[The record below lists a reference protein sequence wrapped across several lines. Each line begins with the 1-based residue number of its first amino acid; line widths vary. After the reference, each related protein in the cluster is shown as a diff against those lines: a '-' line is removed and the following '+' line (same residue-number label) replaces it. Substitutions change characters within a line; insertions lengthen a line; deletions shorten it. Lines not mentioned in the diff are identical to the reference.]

1 MAETPFIRAIRPPT
15 THEKG
20 RATMRVSLMSIL
32 LLACSA
38 IAQDKSAGGHNDAD
52 AAALTIY
59 NQSFAVVRQTMPLDL
74 KSGANQVDI
83 TDITAHLEPDSV
95 ILRDLKSGREL
106 HILEQN
112 YRADVASQA
121 RLLSAYEGKS
131 IDFLVNGVLK
141 PGKVIRSGY
150 VPHYQAYN
158 AYDQQF
164 YQQQQAYANYGSGEA
179 IIEIDGKLQFGL
191 PGQPIFPALTNE
203 SILKPTLSWL
213 LQGDRP
219 GARTAEFSYVTGGM
233 SWHADY
239 NVVAPVNGNL
249 VDIVGWV
256 TLDNQTGKT
265 FNNAHIK
272 LMAGDVNKIQLGGY
286 AGGVF
291 RMAASA
297 SVEVDAMTPAVTE
310 RTFDEY
316 HLYTLER
323 PSTLYDR
330 ETKQVEFVRASGV
343 PSKRVYVYDGVKID
357 QNYRNYPME
366 NIRDM
371 ENFGVQSNPKIWTM
385 VEFKNSKENHLGMPL
400 PKGRVRFYRRD
411 ADGQL
416 EFTGENLID
425 HTPED
430 ETIRLYTGNV
440 FDAVGERK
448 RTYFKIDRN
457 GHTVDESFEIRLR
470 NHKKEPMEIRVVEHL
485 YRWNN
490 WDIQK
495 NSDPFNKIDSKTIEF
510 RVTVPADGEKV
521 VTYTS
526 HYTW

>member
-1 MAETPFIRAIRPPT
+1 
-15 THEKG
+15 
-20 RATMRVSLMSIL
+20 MRVFLTFVL
-32 LLACSA
+32 LLASA
-38 IAQDKSAGGHNDAD
+38 ATGLTQKNDDKSSANHDD

-59 NQSFAVVRQTMPLDL
+59 NQSFAVVRQTLPLDL
-74 KSGANQVDI
+74 KSGTNQLDV

-95 ILRDLKSGREL
+95 ILRDLKTGRDL
-106 HILEQN
+106 RILEQN
-112 YRADVASQA
+112 YRNDVASQA
-121 RLLSAYEGKS
+121 RLLSLYEGKT
-131 IDFLVNGVLK
+131 IDFLMQDRRVL
-141 PGKVIRSGY
+141 PGKIIRSGY
-150 VPHYQAYN
+150 VPHYQAYS
-158 AYDQQF
+158 AYDQQY
-164 YQQQQAYANYGSGEA
+164 YQQQQAYVNAGNGEP

-203 SILKPTLSWL
+203 TILKPTLSWL
-213 LQGDRP
+213 LQSDRP
-219 GARTAEFSYVTGGM
+219 GNTNAEFSYVTGGM

-239 NVVAPVNGNL
+239 NVVAPVSGNL
-249 VDIVGWV
+249 LDIVGWV

-265 FNNAHIK
+265 FSNAHIK
-272 LMAGDVNKIQLGGY
+272 LMAGDVNKLQPGMGGPVSESF
-286 AGGVF
+286 G
-291 RMAASA
+291 MAAKA
-297 SVEVDAMTPAVTE
+297 DAFVPAVTE
-310 RTFDEY
+310 RSFDEY

-343 PSKRVYVYDGVKID
+343 PSQRIYVYDGVKLD

-366 NIRDM
+366 NLRDM

-411 ADGQL
+411 TDGQM

-425 HTPED
+425 HTPSD

-448 RTYFKIDRN
+448 RTNYHLERN
-457 GHTVDESFEIRLR
+457 AHWLDESFEIKLR

-485 YRWNN
+485 YRWTN
-490 WDIQK
+490 WDIPK
-495 NSDPFNKIDSKTIEF
+495 TSDPFNKLDSKTVEF
-510 RVTVPADGEKV
+510 RVKVPPDGEKLL
-521 VTYTS
+521 TYTA
-526 HYTW
+526 HYSW

>member
-1 MAETPFIRAIRPPT
+1 MRLYLLSLVLLIGAAIGLAQVKSEDKP
-15 THEKG
+15 
-20 RATMRVSLMSIL
+20 VSSHDD
-32 LLACSA
+32 S
-38 IAQDKSAGGHNDAD
+38 
-52 AAALTIY
+52 AALTIY
-59 NQSFAVVRQTMPLDL
+59 NQSFAVVRQTLPLDL
-74 KSGANQVDI
+74 KPGANQLDV

-95 ILRDLKSGREL
+95 ILRDLKSGRDL

-112 YRADVASQA
+112 YRNDVASQA
-121 RLLSAYEGKS
+121 RLLSLYEGKT
-131 IDFLVNGVLK
+131 IDFLMPDRRVL
-141 PGKVIRSGY
+141 PGKIIRSGY
-150 VPHYQAYN
+150 VPHYQAYS
-158 AYDQQF
+158 AYDQQY
-164 YQQQQAYANYGSGEA
+164 YQQQQAYVNAGNGEP

-203 SILKPTLSWL
+203 TILKPTLSWL
-213 LQGDRP
+213 LQSDRP
-219 GARTAEFSYVTGGM
+219 GATNAEFSYVTGGM

-249 VDIVGWV
+249 LDIVGWV

-265 FNNAHIK
+265 FGNAHIK
-272 LMAGDVNKIQLGGY
+272 LMAGDVNKLQPQDRLMSVNGAAY
-286 AGGVF
+286 ADRAEV
-291 RMAASA
+291 AA
-297 SVEVDAMTPAVTE
+297 PPVTE
-310 RTFDEY
+310 RSFDEY

-323 PSTLYDR
+323 PTTLYDR

-343 PSKRVYVYDGVKID
+343 PSQRIYVYDGVKID

-371 ENFGVQSNPKIWTM
+371 ENFGVQSNPKVWTM

-411 ADGQL
+411 TDGQM

-425 HTPED
+425 HTPGD

-448 RTYFKIDRN
+448 RTNYHIER
-457 GHTVDESFEIRLR
+457 GQRWLDESFEIKLR
-470 NHKKEPMEIRVVEHL
+470 NHKKTPMEIRVVEHL
-485 YRWNN
+485 YRWTN
-490 WDIQK
+490 WDISK
-495 NSDPFNKIDSKTIEF
+495 NSDPFNKLDSKTIEF
-510 RVTVPADGEKV
+510 RVQVPPDGEKV
-521 VTYTS
+521 VTYTA

>member
-1 MAETPFIRAIRPPT
+1 
-15 THEKG
+15 
-20 RATMRVSLMSIL
+20 MRVPLICIL
-32 LLACSA
+32 LFVSSLLFTSA
-38 IAQDKSAGGHNDAD
+38 IAQDKTSSGHDD

-59 NQSFAVVRQTMPLDL
+59 NQSFAVVRQTLPLDL
-74 KSGANQVDI
+74 KGGANQLEI
-83 TDITAHLEPDSV
+83 TNITSHLEPDSV
-95 ILRDLKSGREL
+95 ILRDLNSGRDL
-106 HILEQN
+106 RILEQN
-112 YRADVASQA
+112 YRSDVASQG
-121 RLLSAYEGKS
+121 RLLSLYEGKT
-131 IDFLVNGVLK
+131 IEFLVADKDGNRKLM
-141 PGKVIRSGY
+141 PGKIIRSGY
-150 VPHYQAYN
+150 VPHYEAYN
-158 AYDQQF
+158 GYGQQ
-164 YQQQQAYANYGSGEA
+164 YAQSQQAYVAAGNGEP

-191 PGQPIFPALTNE
+191 PGQPIFPALSNDT
-203 SILKPTLSWL
+203 ILKPTLSWL
-213 LQGDRP
+213 LQTDRP
-219 GARTAEFSYVTGGM
+219 GATTAEFSYVTGGM
-233 SWHADY
+233 TWHADY
-239 NVVAPVNGNL
+239 NVVAPVSGNML
-249 VDIVGWV
+249 EVVGWV

-265 FNNAHIK
+265 FPNARIK
-272 LMAGDVNKIQLGGY
+272 LMAGDVNKIQPGPAFDRLQSFN
-286 AGGVF
+286 GGVSG
-291 RMAASA
+291 RAEAA
-297 SVEVDAMTPAVTE
+297 PAVTE
-310 RTFDEY
+310 RSFDEY

-343 PSKRVYVYDGVKID
+343 PSKRVYVYDGVQID

-385 VEFKNSKENHLGMPL
+385 IEFKNSKENHLGMPL

-411 ADGQL
+411 TDGQL
-416 EFTGENLID
+416 EFTGENMID
-425 HTPED
+425 HTPAD

-448 RTYFKIDRN
+448 RTFFKVDRN
-457 GHTVDESFEIRLR
+457 AHTVDESFEIRLR

-490 WDIQK
+490 WEIMK
-495 NSDPFNKIDSKTIEF
+495 NSDPFTKIDSKTIEY

>member
-1 MAETPFIRAIRPPT
+1 
-15 THEKG
+15 
-20 RATMRVSLMSIL
+20 MRVSLICIL
-32 LLACSA
+32 LFASSLLVGSTLVGSPSVGLTP
-38 IAQDKSAGGHNDAD
+38 AQDKSAASHDDA

-59 NQSFAVVRQTMPLDL
+59 NQSFAVVKQTLPLEL
-74 KSGANQVDI
+74 KGGTTQVEV

-95 ILRDLKSGREL
+95 ILRDPKSGRDL

-112 YRADVASQA
+112 YRNDVASQA
-121 RLLSAYEGKS
+121 RLLSFYEGKT
-131 IDFLVNGVLK
+131 IEFLVNGVLK
-141 PGKVIRSGY
+141 PGKIIRSGY
-150 VPHYQAYN
+150 VPHYVPYN
-158 AYDQQF
+158 SYDQQY
-164 YQQQQAYANYGSGEA
+164 YQQQQAYVNSGSGEP

-191 PGQPIFPALTNE
+191 PGQPVFPALTNE
-203 SILKPTLSWL
+203 TILKPTLSWL
-213 LQGDRP
+213 LQSDKS
-219 GARTAEFSYVTGGM
+219 GATTAEFSYVTGGM

-239 NVVAPVNGNL
+239 NVVAPATGNML
-249 VDIVGWV
+249 EVVGWV

-265 FNNAHIK
+265 FPNARIK
-272 LMAGDVNKIQLGGY
+272 LMAGDVNKIQP
-286 AGGVF
+286 GVAF
-291 RMAASA
+291 DRMQSFGAAMK
-297 SVEVDAMTPAVTE
+297 VEAMAPAVTE
-310 RTFDEY
+310 RSFDEY

-343 PSKRVYVYDGVKID
+343 PSKRVYVYDGVQID

-371 ENFGVQSNPKIWTM
+371 ENFGVRSNPKIWTM

-411 ADGQL
+411 TDGQL
-416 EFTGENLID
+416 EFTGENMID
-425 HTPED
+425 HTPAD

-448 RTYFKIDRN
+448 RTYFKVERN
-457 GHTVDESFEIRLR
+457 ARTVDESFEIKLR
-470 NHKKEPMEIRVVEHL
+470 NHKKEPIEIRVVEHL
-485 YRWNN
+485 YRWSN
-490 WDIQK
+490 WDIVK
-495 NSDPFNKIDSKTIEF
+495 NSDPFNKIDSKTIEY

-521 VTYTS
+521 VTYTA